1 MAQLN
6 CLDILTKYFN
16 KKIDASGAD
25 VGITLLKQLLERLD
39 PLGAF
44 QAEFLEREHYP
55 TAENQVYI
63 PENAIPEGPDPV
75 TFQQVEQALNLG
87 GFAMTRLTQMY
98 GALRQLHPQIREM
111 ENPQFG
117 LIVFLYAVIYALQ
130 YRIMEY
136 YRSLVQ
142 QIALLDTAATIRN
155 GYLKVNARLE
165 KFPLLSLMKDAILG
179 RNLDRYRIV
188 TGPQL
193 RASFLQ

>member
-1 MAQLN
+1 
-6 CLDILTKYFN
+6 
-16 KKIDASGAD
+16 
-25 VGITLLKQLLERLD
+25 
-39 PLGAF
+39 
-44 QAEFLEREHYP
+44 
-55 TAENQVYI
+55 
-63 PENAIPEGPDPV
+63 
-75 TFQQVEQALNLG
+75 
-87 GFAMTRLTQMY
+87 
-98 GALRQLHPQIREM
+98 
-111 ENPQFG
+111 
-117 LIVFLYAVIYALQ
+117 
-130 YRIMEY
+130 MEY